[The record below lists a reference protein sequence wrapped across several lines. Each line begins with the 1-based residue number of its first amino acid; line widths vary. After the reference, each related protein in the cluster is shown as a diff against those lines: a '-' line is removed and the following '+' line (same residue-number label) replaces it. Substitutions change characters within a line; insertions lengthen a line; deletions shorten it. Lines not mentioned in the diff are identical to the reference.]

1 MGHGGGSALGRQC
14 VAVSPLGG
22 VGFRPVEVA
31 NPFAKRLRRR
41 REVPSVEAPAV
52 GDADSHAS
60 ALMGRGKNLLFP
72 MPITDYPFPIN
83 DLNWELMLL
92 NGAT

>member
-60 ALMGRGKNLLFP
+60 AVMGRGKNLLFP
-72 MPITDYPFPIN
+72 MPITHYPFPIN
-83 DLNWELMLL
+83 DLN
-92 NGAT
+92 